1 MESKLTILRNTNF
14 TYLIKYLPF
23 LILFLITQSFSIE
36 NPLAKRTNL
45 LAERNQ
51 AISNKIDSLKIVQV
65 QKNREM
71 DSLAI
76 AMGGLLKINDS
87 LILDLDIVS
96 PMTKSVDSKHK
107 VYRDINDSLV
117 NLIKQTKTDI
127 LESHQRIDSLKLYND
142 SLKTN
147 SSILLVKIDSTQ
159 HKKELINIELDSTLS
174 NSHQYKR
181 NKALT
186 NTLDTNKRIIT
197 LLEFKRDST
206 KLYLKNLKNKYDVL
220 EKVLQTKQSL
230 ISSTLSV
237 IDSLKQENL
246 FVAGSIDS
254 IKLSNDLTQLKLD
267 SITLIKTNMIK
278 SDTLLQ
284 KLKLTNDDISLIKKN
299 IASTQSFIQQAGF
312 INDSIIK
319 VINQQKI
326 SLEKNNSINDSLNLF
341 LNSIATR
348 EKSLINQEK
357 LNKIQVD
364 NLKNE
369 QIQEQVKIDKLMP
382 RYDSIQSQYKIQ
394 NDIYLNTRKKT
405 DSLHQLKIMSDK
417 EIVLLQSEID
427 KSIKLNYYVTQQG
440 NDDIIKRNN
449 SEEIIEELKTKIDSL
464 KKSSIELKL
473 KNSKE
478 IQKFSKKHH
487 VIDSLTLIV
496 DKLSDN
502 QRTEKFKLDSLSLT
516 NQHNTIEADS
526 LEIAINQIKFKTII
540 GELKRKQFELEAQN
554 NSLLDKIEDHKE
566 KILKETQENIE
577 LKSTTE
583 KPSDPQETM
592 KEQGTVLF
600 VSDESSKTTKEKILK
615 DTQVN
620 IELNSS
626 TEKTSDSQ
634 ETMKEQGTV
643 LFVSDESSKTTKEK
657 LLLEKPNP

>member
-127 LESHQRIDSLKLYND
+127 IESHQRIDSLKLYND

-147 SSILLVKIDSTQ
+147 SSILLIKIDSTQ

-254 IKLSNDLTQLKLD
+254 IKLSKDLTQLKLD

-284 KLKLTNDDISLIKKN
+284 KLKLTNDDISLIKTN

-312 INDSIIK
+312 VNDSIIK

-577 LKSTTE
+577 LKSSTE

-592 KEQGTVLF
+592 KEQGTDLF

-615 DTQVN
+615 DTQEN

-643 LFVSDESSKTTKEK
+643 LFVSDESSKTNKEK

>member
-127 LESHQRIDSLKLYND
+127 IESHQRIDSLKLYND

-147 SSILLVKIDSTQ
+147 SSILLIKIDSTQ

-254 IKLSNDLTQLKLD
+254 IKLSKDLTQLKLD

-577 LKSTTE
+577 LKSSTE

-592 KEQGTVLF
+592 KEQGTDLF
-600 VSDESSKTTKEKILK
+600 VSDESSKTTKERILK
-615 DTQVN
+615 DTQEN

-643 LFVSDESSKTTKEK
+643 LFVSDESSKTNKEK